1 MNIKVFILGL
11 LISFSTIFIVGK
23 FIVSAQDP
31 CSSVVNTCPTPC
43 AGGSQNTNCYIP
55 NFDCL
60 SQRVLDPMIICCIS
74 KCANEQISGSEL
86 EQLRVFYR
94 TFNFFGTKVNINT
107 DSLVGWLTL
116 GIQAFLA
123 VVSIIALVKGIKAG
137 VIDVPKGEELDKVK
151 RDITNT
157 IMGFILAWGAIF
169 IIQIILSVLGIP
181 GLNELV
187 IIGDPPNSGQQ
198 STIVI
203 K

>member
-1 MNIKVFILGL
+1 
-11 LISFSTIFIVGK
+11 
-23 FIVSAQDP
+23 
-31 CSSVVNTCPTPC
+31 
-43 AGGSQNTNCYIP
+43 
-55 NFDCL
+55 
-60 SQRVLDPMIICCIS
+60 MIICCIS